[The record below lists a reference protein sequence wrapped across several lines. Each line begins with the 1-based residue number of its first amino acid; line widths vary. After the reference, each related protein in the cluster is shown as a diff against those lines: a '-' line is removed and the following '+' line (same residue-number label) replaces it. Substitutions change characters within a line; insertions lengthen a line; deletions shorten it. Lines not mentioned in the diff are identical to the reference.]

1 MIDKYYKR
9 TKIYALYIITVINSY
24 GKNFSNYEI
33 ARFDLVLKRVL
44 KLLNDFDDSMLINSH
59 VIDFVSK
66 ILTDSGFEIS
76 KAEKERMATIIEML
90 QPTFQ
95 FLSNAD
101 VSDDECFNY
110 LDKLIAGYFALL
122 KHKSGDISES

>member
-1 MIDKYYKR
+1 MIAKYEKR
-9 TKIYALYIITVINSY
+9 AKIHALYVITVINSY

-76 KAEKERMATIIEML
+76 KAEKERMATI
-90 QPTFQ
+90 
-95 FLSNAD
+95 
-101 VSDDECFNY
+101 
-110 LDKLIAGYFALL
+110 
-122 KHKSGDISES
+122 